1 MWDMRPAA
9 TEIEIQWATAFLKLD
24 REELRMLN
32 GTCYD
37 QEFKAKHPK
46 LVEYLF
52 RALQYRANQLQTGI
66 EDACS
71 IQDPFFL
78 QWSAEEIANA
88 IDGVDRLRVLSE
100 QFPKISE
107 FIHMFDRVLVS
118 HSLARWLVCE
128 EILSEG

>member
-1 MWDMRPAA
+1 MRQAG
-9 TEIEIQWATAFLKLD
+9 TEIENQWATAFLRLES
-24 REELRMLN
+24 EELRMLN

-46 LVEYLF
+46 LVEFLF
-52 RALQYRANQLQTGI
+52 MALQYRANQLETGV

-71 IQDPFFL
+71 MQDPHFL

-100 QFPKISE
+100 QFPKISD
-107 FIHMFDRVLVS
+107 FIHIFDRVLVS

-128 EILSEG
+128 EILSEQ